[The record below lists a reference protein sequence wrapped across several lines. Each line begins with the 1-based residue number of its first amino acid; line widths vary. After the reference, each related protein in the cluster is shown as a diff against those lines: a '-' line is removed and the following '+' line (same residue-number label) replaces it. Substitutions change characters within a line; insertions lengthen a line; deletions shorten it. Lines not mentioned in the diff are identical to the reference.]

1 MREYRRGALNALYL
15 IFVQVVNYI
24 VPLAVMFHLM
34 REFGIS
40 GFGEYAFW
48 YSVMLYIQTFVDYG
62 FSFSGTRDLAAVE
75 GKSPEIAAIFY
86 EVTLA
91 KLLLSM
97 GVMLFVATFCFLSGH
112 DYQLVL
118 LVAITGVVAA
128 LIPNWYFQGI
138 QQLKIISLLNVIGKV
153 VFFILVYFLIDG
165 YSKVKDMFLLHLL
178 GSGIPLFFGCWI
190 SCRSLPWAL
199 KWDIHAISAQY
210 FAGWHIF
217 STTMLSMLLSNGGVF
232 WLGVSAS
239 PAVVG
244 IYAAVEKVVKAI
256 AGLFV
261 PVSQAFYPLNSRMFS
276 LSFDR
281 GMRSVFVTGS
291 VMVALCAVAVLVF
304 NFSSALWFEVFKIPQ
319 EGNLYLGLLLAWVFF
334 SVFNNVVG
342 IQTLS
347 ASGAAARYAYS
358 FNVAAVVFIFVIY
371 LGWAEDAGVSVAQA
385 LLFSEVV
392 LSVLL
397 VLNVLHIAAANRL
410 SKI

>member
-1 MREYRRGALNALYL
+1 MQEYRRGALNALYL
-15 IFVQVVNYI
+15 ILVQGVNYI

-34 REFGIS
+34 KELGVS

-48 YSVMLYIQTFVDYG
+48 YSVMLYVQTFVDYG
-62 FSFSGTRDLAAVE
+62 FSFSGTRDLAAAE
-75 GKSPEIAAIFY
+75 GGASEIAVIFY

-91 KLLLSM
+91 KLLLSV
-97 GVMLFVATFCFLSGH
+97 GVLIFFAVFCFLNDH

-118 LVAITGVVAA
+118 IVAVTGVVTA

-138 QQLKIISLLNVIGKV
+138 QQLKVISLLNVIGKV
-153 VFFILVYFLIDG
+153 VFFVLVYSVIDG
-165 YSKVKDMFLLHLL
+165 GSKVKDMFLLHLL
-178 GSGIPLFFGCWI
+178 GGGLPLFFGYWI
-190 SCRSLPWAL
+190 SCRSLPWAP
-199 KWDIHAISAQY
+199 KWDFHTICAQY
-210 FAGWHIF
+210 FSGWHIF

-244 IYAAVEKVVKAI
+244 VYAAVEKVVKAI

-261 PVSQAFYPLNSRMFS
+261 PISQAFYPLNSRMFS

-304 NFSSALWFEVFKIPQ
+304 NFSSALWFEVFKIPV
-319 EGNLYLGLLLAWVFF
+319 EGNLYLGLLLSWVFF
-334 SVFNNVVG
+334 SVFNNVAG

-358 FNVAAVVFIFVIY
+358 FNVAAVAFILVVY
-371 LGWAEDAGVSVAQA
+371 LGEGEDAGVSVAKA
-385 LLFSEVV
+385 LLLSEVV

-397 VLNVLHIAAANRL
+397 VLNVLHITAKNRL